1 METLHKIREVLMK
14 ILGLFIIFLFAM
26 MTVIGTYQIVTRYFF
41 NRPSTISEELL
52 TYTFTWM
59 ALLASAYVFGK
70 RDHMRMSFLAD
81 KITGTARKILEVA
94 IDFLTFAF
102 AAVVMV
108 YGGISIVKLTM
119 IQTTASLQIPMGY
132 VYLIVPVTGI
142 LIMYFSFTNGMD
154 MLHGDFSEK
163 GEARV

>member
-1 METLHKIREVLMK
+1 
-14 ILGLFIIFLFAM
+14 
-26 MTVIGTYQIVTRYFF
+26 
-41 NRPSTISEELL
+41 
-52 TYTFTWM
+52 
-59 ALLASAYVFGK
+59 
-70 RDHMRMSFLAD
+70 MRMGFLAD

>member
-1 METLHKIREVLMK
+1 MEALHKTRAALMRV
-14 ILGLFIIFLFAM
+14 LGLVIIVLFAL

-41 NRPSTISEELL
+41 NRPSTVSEELL
-52 TYTFTWM
+52 TYSFTWM

-70 RDHMRMSFLAD
+70 RDHMRMGFLAD
-81 KITGTARKILEVA
+81 KITGQARKVLEVV
-94 IDFLTFAF
+94 IDLLTFLF

-108 YGGISIVKLTM
+108 YGGIAITKLTM
-119 IQTTASLQIPMGY
+119 IQTTASLQVPMGY
-132 VYLIVPVTGI
+132 IYIIVPVTGA
-142 LIMYFSFTNGMD
+142 LIMFFSFINAMD

>member
-1 METLHKIREVLMK
+1 MIISPDVLFMK
-14 ILGLFIIFLFAM
+14 RKKFFLILSVVLILYFLIAL
-26 MTVIGTYQIVTRYFF
+26 ICDYRAF
-41 NRPSTISEELL
+41 NHGDYPQMYLYKQAEWYPALVPVS
-52 TYTFTWM
+52 YTH
-59 ALLASAYVFGK
+59 LDVYK
-70 RDHMRMSFLAD
+70 RQ
-81 KITGTARKILEVA
+81 
-94 IDFLTFAF
+94 
-102 AAVVMV
+102 V